1 LPSSSKANPT
11 YIPLNENEN
20 KKNENKKAYRIAQ
33 ELHCDRYAE
42 CSATTG
48 ELMAEAFED
57 IAALAAKTIT
67 ENEAGQEGGDSGGCV
82 IF

>member
-1 LPSSSKANPT
+1 MR
-11 YIPLNENEN
+11 I
-20 KKNENKKAYRIAQ
+20 KKAYRIAQ